1 MPVRTNAL
9 AVAVA
14 LPLLMAASGCA
25 KPAEA
30 PPTATSASPAAQAP
44 AGGGT
49 DLAALVPI
57 PANTKTT
64 KGPDPL
70 SENGVHQY
78 FEVAGAPGEV
88 MNAFKTAL
96 EGKGWAITAVTSHG
110 GDHSGGGATF
120 TGTLGEAYG
129 VFDGGGYT
137 TTTYIDVC
145 TWPKKPADPE
155 CARGSGG

>member
-1 MPVRTNAL
+1 MTVRTNAL

-78 FEVAGAPGEV
+78 FEVALHSLL
-88 MNAFKTAL
+88 FQ
-96 EGKGWAITAVTSHG
+96 G
-110 GDHSGGGATF
+110 G
-120 TGTLGEAYG
+120 L
-129 VFDGGGYT
+129 DGGGNDCERRFDRVRKDMFHYAFFAHALGL
-137 TTTYIDVC
+137 
-145 TWPKKPADPE
+145 PRAEMPL
-155 CARGSGG
+155 